1 MWQSH
6 QEATAERQLHRAKG
20 VSPCCPGARG
30 SSAFVGGFELVDLV
44 PVVASSDEGGD
55 FDLRIEADPGGKNI
69 AENAVNR
76 RRREGWGCI
85 LGEANSWG
93 PEKGCNLFFLPGYEK
108 QSGNPIYLNM
118 LILLGSEYL
127 SGYFGVSSG

>member
-30 SSAFVGGFELVDLV
+30 SSAFVGWFELVDLV
-44 PVVASSDEGGD
+44 SVVASSDEGGD

-69 AENAVNR
+69 AENAVTTM
-76 RRREGWGCI
+76 RESLGCI
-85 LGEANSWG
+85 LGEANLWR
-93 PEKGCNLFFLPGYEK
+93 PKKGSNLFFLPGY
-108 QSGNPIYLNM
+108 
-118 LILLGSEYL
+118 
-127 SGYFGVSSG
+127 

>member
-30 SSAFVGGFELVDLV
+30 SSAFVGWFELVDLV
-44 PVVASSDEGGD
+44 PVVASSDEGGG

-76 RRREGWGCI
+76 RRESLGCI
-85 LGEANSWG
+85 LGEANSWRRR
-93 PEKGCNLFFLPGYEK
+93 KDLICFF
-108 QSGNPIYLNM
+108 SAW
-118 LILLGSEYL
+118 
-127 SGYFGVSSG
+127 V